1 VSTKV
6 FDSFLS
12 AKPTFIFWGKLV
24 GWQASEGFMC
34 QIKVGNRSF
43 PDWGRPEAAKKCQKY
58 SSFWGRKT
66 RRLKVRFCDEAIN
79 NFYFGF

>member
-1 VSTKV
+1 MSTKV

-43 PDWGRPEAAKKCQKY
+43 PDWGRPEAAKKMSEIFIVLGQKNPQIK
-58 SSFWGRKT
+58 SSFM
-66 RRLKVRFCDEAIN
+66 RRSNK
-79 NFYFGF
+79 